1 MYSVI
6 IIINIIIIN
15 IIIIINLKS
24 NVFRI
29 RKEAVGKHVTFLI
42 VLALCTHCHCTDA
55 VANVI
60 TFNSVICFVFNNNTF
75 NRHIQYV
82 SLINPCSVQSM
93 HFWFHNQFK
102 FLPELAKV
110 MCIIFSLIQFF

>member
-1 MYSVI
+1 MCSVI
-6 IIINIIIIN
+6 IIINIIII

-75 NRHIQYV
+75 NRHMHTVCIPHQSLFCTVDAFLV
-82 SLINPCSVQSM
+82 S
-93 HFWFHNQFK
+93 
-102 FLPELAKV
+102 
-110 MCIIFSLIQFF
+110 